1 MSALVLD
8 AGAFLAVERADR
20 AMAARLRAAERNGLE
35 LRTNGAV
42 VAQVWRSPSGR
53 QAALA
58 LLLRSID
65 VRPVDLRMG
74 REAGV
79 LLGRAGRGD
88 AIDATVVA
96 MAATGDRVVTTDPG
110 DIGALAAV
118 SGRAV
123 IIVPC

>member
-1 MSALVLD
+1 MLD

>member
-1 MSALVLD
+1 MLD

-79 LLGRAGRGD
+79 LLGRADRGD

>member
-1 MSALVLD
+1 VLD